1 MPVGAFNAPA
11 FIAIGHSLL
20 VVEPKSKAKILIVD
34 DEPNVCQIL
43 ETRLRMVGYEV
54 ATAGNGL
61 AGLQTF
67 GEVNPDLVILDLM
80 LPELDGYGVCE
91 KLRIR
96 TSIPILMLS
105 AIDDVSQKIAC
116 LQLGA
121 DDYMVKPFS
130 PKELIARIGCLLR
143 RRAGMDQGKA
153 KEIPVNNLLVAG
165 DLRIDRNRRKVY
177 RGVEQIRLTELE
189 ISMLEVLVEN
199 AGKPIDRSEILR
211 HIWGYSP
218 EKHSETRVVDVHVS
232 RLRCKIETDPE
243 NPELILTCRGTGYMF
258 QRLNDH

>member
-1 MPVGAFNAPA
+1 M
-11 FIAIGHSLL
+11 L
-20 VVEPKSKAKILIVD
+20 VVDPQSKAKILVVD

-54 ATAGNGL
+54 ATAADGL
-61 AGLQTF
+61 AGLKTF

-80 LPELDGYGVCE
+80 LPQLDGYGVCE
-91 KLRIR
+91 KLRSR

-105 AIDDVSQKIAC
+105 AIDEVSQKIAC

-121 DDYMVKPFS
+121 DDFMVKPFS
-130 PKELIARIGCLLR
+130 PKELIARIACLLR
-143 RRAGMDQGKA
+143 RRVGKA
-153 KEIPVNNLLVAG
+153 QGRVQEIPANNLLVAG
-165 DLRIDRNRRKVY
+165 DLRIDSNRRKVY
-177 RGVEQIRLTELE
+177 RGDEQIRLTELE
-189 ISMLEVLVEN
+189 LSLLEVLVQN
-199 AGKPIDRSEILR
+199 AGRAIDRIEILR

-218 EKHSETRVVDVHVS
+218 ERLSETRVVDVHVS

-258 QRLNDH
+258 QRLKG

>member
-1 MPVGAFNAPA
+1 M
-11 FIAIGHSLL
+11 LL
-20 VVEPKSKAKILIVD
+20 ADPKSKAKILVVD
-34 DEPNVCQIL
+34 DEPNVCHIL

-54 ATAGNGL
+54 ATAADGI
-61 AGLQTF
+61 AGLRTF

-80 LPELDGYGVCE
+80 LPQLDGYGVCE
-91 KLRIR
+91 KLRSR

-105 AIDDVSQKIAC
+105 AIDEVSQKIAC

-143 RRAGMDQGKA
+143 RRAGKGQGRTQ
-153 KEIPVNNLLVAG
+153 EIPANNLLVAG
-165 DLRIDRNRRKVY
+165 DLRIDSNRRKVY
-177 RGVEQIRLTELE
+177 RGDEQIRLTELE
-189 ISMLEVLVEN
+189 LSLLEVLVEN
-199 AGKPIDRSEILR
+199 TGKAIDRIEILR

-218 EKHSETRVVDVHVS
+218 ERLSETRVVDVHVS

-258 QRLNDH
+258 QRLNG

>member
-1 MPVGAFNAPA
+1 M
-11 FIAIGHSLL
+11 LL
-20 VVEPKSKAKILIVD
+20 ADPKSKAKILVVD
-34 DEPNVCQIL
+34 DEPNVCHIL

-54 ATAGNGL
+54 ATAADGI
-61 AGLQTF
+61 AGLRTF

-80 LPELDGYGVCE
+80 LPQLDGYGVCE
-91 KLRIR
+91 KLRSR

-105 AIDDVSQKIAC
+105 AIDEVSQKIAC

-143 RRAGMDQGKA
+143 RRAGKGQGRTQ
-153 KEIPVNNLLVAG
+153 EIPANNLLVAG
-165 DLRIDRNRRKVY
+165 DLRIDSNRRKVY
-177 RGVEQIRLTELE
+177 RGDEQIRLTELE
-189 ISMLEVLVEN
+189 LSLLEVLVEN
-199 AGKPIDRSEILR
+199 AGKAIDRIEILR

-218 EKHSETRVVDVHVS
+218 ERLSETRVVDVHVS

-258 QRLNDH
+258 QRLNG